1 MQYVKQEIKEFV
13 ETNLQDIYDEW
24 NPNTTYTVETNN
36 NALTN
41 ASMVRFGAFYYRSVT
56 ENNKGYNPVQY
67 ENIKWVKHSVSNKF
81 AMLDMSANSKSVIQN
96 GSITV
101 VFEQNYIEL
110 LGFGN
115 YEAEYIEVELL
126 DSDMTTVLWSKNTS
140 NRINENVYD
149 YWDYIYAPYFNESDH
164 TETMVIPLL
173 GTYIRVTFRE
183 QPFFERAS
191 CGYLIGGSPV
201 FMGNT
206 LNGVTF
212 GYNSFTSKEVTPFGN
227 LEIIK
232 RGVQALV
239 DFETVIPSNYL
250 PRMRREL
257 KTVYDEIVLFVL
269 DEREN
274 SPYEN
279 LMTLGVIQDAGV
291 VLENPVESLMTFS
304 VIEAV

>member
-1 MQYVKQEIKEFV
+1 MQYVKQQLTEFV
-13 ETNLQDIYDEW
+13 SSNLTDIYDDW
-24 NPNTTYTVETNN
+24 NPDTVYTVEMDN

-41 ASMVRFGAFYYRSVT
+41 ASMVRYGAYYYRSVT
-56 ENNKGYNPVQY
+56 NDNIGYNPVQY

-81 AMLDMSANSKSVIQN
+81 AMLDMSANSKSIIQN

-126 DSDMTTVLWSKNTS
+126 AEDMTTVVWSKNTTS
-140 NRINENVYD
+140 QINVNVYD

-173 GTYIRVTFRE
+173 GTYVRVTFRE
-183 QPFFERAS
+183 QQFFERAS

-206 LNGVTF
+206 LMGVTF

-232 RGVQALV
+232 KGVQDLV

-257 KTVYDEIVLFVL
+257 KSVYDEIVLFVL

-279 LMTLGVIQDAGV
+279 LMTLGVIQNAEV

-304 VIEAV
+304 IIEAV

>member
-41 ASMVRFGAFYYRSVT
+41 ASMVRYGAFYYRSVT

-101 VFEQNYIEL
+101 VFEQNFIEL

-173 GTYIRVTFRE
+173 GTYVRVTFRE
-183 QPFFERAS
+183 QPFFARAS

>member
-81 AMLDMSANSKSVIQN
+81 AMLDMSANSKSIIQN
-96 GSITV
+96 GDITV

-257 KTVYDEIVLFVL
+257 KTVYDEIILFVL
-269 DEREN
+269 DERDN